1 MPGAARKLVVEKGD
15 DPVLA
20 AFLRAPMDDRPE
32 TDEERA
38 AVEAAK
44 ADFQAN
50 GRGVPHAE
58 VIAAIECS
66 RDPRSA
72 RHAASGRR
80 RAAG

>member
-1 MPGAARKLVVEKGD
+1 MRGAARKLVAEEGN

-20 AFLRAPMDDRPE
+20 AFLHAPVDDRPE

-44 ADFQAN
+44 ATFHAN
-50 GRGVPHAE
+50 GQGRSHAE
-58 VIAAIECS
+58 VVAAI
-66 RDPRSA
+66 
-72 RHAASGRR
+72 GRR